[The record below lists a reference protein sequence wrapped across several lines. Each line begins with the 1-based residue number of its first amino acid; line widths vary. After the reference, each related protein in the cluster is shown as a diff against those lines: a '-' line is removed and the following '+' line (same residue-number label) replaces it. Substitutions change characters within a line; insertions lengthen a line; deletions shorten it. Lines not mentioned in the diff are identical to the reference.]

1 MPFQVIFTSVKVPK
15 GVIKSF
21 TAEEDL
27 AAVCDTGETLTA
39 TIIGD
44 KTAHVFLWEQISGDP
59 VTFTTP
65 LDQLSISFT
74 FITSVDRLFR
84 FWIDKDDPEIAQYDD
99 VWVYGTPTDIVSLGL
114 TGSQPIYQPAL
125 ACRIVS
131 CEDFDVA
138 PQVPTASHDGFAV
151 CTGSDYTLI
160 WNPPPCDLDKISHYI
175 VQSNDGTGW
184 IEAAIIINS
193 EQRAYPAIT
202 GLWYRIVYV
211 FNDAAGAVPIYSA
224 ITTCGKNARASGG
237 PPSAWD
243 LMAIGLTGRDPQFS
257 SFSVVLKTLKI
268 LNDPQIQSDMLTG
281 LTGTDPQFSSFSVLL
296 KTLKTLNDPQIQS
309 DMLTGLTPGTITIP
323 AYSVIEL
330 TGGAIGG

>member
-21 TAEEDL
+21 TAGEDL

-224 ITTCGKNARASGG
+224 ITTCEKSARSNGG
-237 PPSAWD
+237 PSSAWD
-243 LMAIGLTGRDPQFS
+243 QIASGLTGISPDIT
-257 SFSVVLKTLKI
+257 SFSVTIVTLKI
-268 LNDPQIQSDMLTG
+268 LNDPQI
-281 LTGTDPQFSSFSVLL
+281 
-296 KTLKTLNDPQIQS
+296 KTEV
-309 DMLTGLTPGTITIP
+309 LTGLTPGTITIP
-323 AYSVIEL
+323 AYNVLLKTLKILDDPQVKSEVLTGLTPGTITIPAYNVIDL